1 MLASPGSDQSSPA
14 SERVAVVIP
23 ALNEAESIG
32 AVIAALPRH
41 LVDTVIVADGG
52 STDDTPQIA
61 RRAGAEIIA
70 VGAGYGRACRPN
82 ASPFL
87 DNVVA
92 PRHLIAKFPA
102 MDHSRETGSIAIF
115 RLPPIRG

>member
-1 MLASPGSDQSSPA
+1 
-14 SERVAVVIP
+14 VIP

-61 RRAGAEIIA
+61 RRAGA
-70 VGAGYGRACRPN
+70 
-82 ASPFL
+82 SP
-87 DNVVA
+87 
-92 PRHLIAKFPA
+92 
-102 MDHSRETGSIAIF
+102 
-115 RLPPIRG
+115 

>member
-1 MLASPGSDQSSPA
+1 MLASPASHLSSPA

-61 RRAGAEIIA
+61 RT
-70 VGAGYGRACRPN
+70 
-82 ASPFL
+82 S
-87 DNVVA
+87 D
-92 PRHLIAKFPA
+92 
-102 MDHSRETGSIAIF
+102 
-115 RLPPIRG
+115 